1 MAVKIGSARIDERG
15 KISGGAAGDQTKNEV
30 GTQNWYRHSK
40 GWRVFRP
47 NNLNDAQK
55 IAQCME
61 MACNNN
67 NIGYDQ
73 YQRDDLYNKSK
84 QYNFNVSKVKVKTE
98 TDCSA
103 LVRVCCAY
111 AGITVR
117 NFNTSTEASAL
128 LSTGAFTELKD
139 SKYTTS
145 SNYLRVGDIL
155 VTKTKG
161 HTVIVLT
168 NGPKA
173 EDAIDI
179 KPVIYK
185 LGDRILR
192 NGSEGKDVEELQDLL
207 IQAGYTV
214 GSRGVDGDFGDA
226 TEIAVRKFQTKVK
239 IEVDGEVGS
248 ITIAALEEY
257 LADKIVEDPK
267 QVKIIN
273 GDCYVRPQ
281 PDKAFKPIGVAHEN
295 ETYLY
300 LNEKSEDGWHKIT
313 FKNQAGWVSGKYSEL
328 I

>member
-15 KISGGAAGDQTKNEV
+15 KITGGKAGDQTKNEV

-40 GWRVFRP
+40 GWRVLRP
-47 NNLNDAQK
+47 NNLSQAEK
-55 IAQCME
+55 MALCMT

-73 YQRDDLYNKSK
+73 YERNDLYNESK
-84 QYNFNVSKVKVKTE
+84 KYDFDVSKVTVKTE

-111 AGITVR
+111 AGISVK

-128 LSTGAFTELKD
+128 LSTGAFTELKN

-145 SNYLRVGDIL
+145 SDYLRAGDVL

-173 EDAIDI
+173 ETPIDV
-179 KPVIYK
+179 KPIVYK

-192 NGSEGKDVEELQDLL
+192 NGSEGADVKELQGYL
-207 IQAGYTV
+207 IQLGYDLGTWAD
-214 GSRGVDGDFGDA
+214 DGDFGDT
-226 TEIAVRKFQTKVK
+226 TEIAVREFQTKMK
-239 IEVDGEVGS
+239 LEVDGEVGPK
-248 ITIAALEEY
+248 TIAALESSLDDVIIEN
-257 LADKIVEDPK
+257 PK
-267 QVKIIN
+267 KVKIIN
-273 GDCYVRPQ
+273 GNCYVR
-281 PDKAFKPIGVAHEN
+281 AEANTSG
-295 ETYLY
+295 ETLGSVKRGTELEYLG
-300 LNEKSEDGWHKIT
+300 EKSENGWHKV
-313 FKNQAGWVSGKYSEL
+313 KHNNKVGWVSGKYSEL